1 MIVPGRDVS
10 SVNGLTNF
18 VDGKFYHFY
27 DKMKTRGLPGHYQS
41 LLKGA
46 KQTIAIWDPHYRQC
60 DCSVFSEIEQDG
72 IYVEILTICEYG
84 ENKADMDAF
93 ASKVLNRIDKREVPN
108 CKVRVYALAPRD
120 IRQIRGTE
128 WHDRFLIVDNKEV
141 YLVGASLD
149 SHEKSKRSY
158 GIYQLAETGDKN
170 LVIDAYKAYRD
181 DITDIS
187 GGARGNGYISY
198 VHRP

>member
-1 MIVPGRDVS
+1 MIVPGRNVS

-27 DKMKTRGLPGHYQS
+27 DRMKTRGLPGHYQS

-46 KQTIAIWDPHYRQC
+46 KQTIAVWDPHYHQC
-60 DCSVFSEIEQDG
+60 DCSVFSDIDQDG
-72 IYVEILTICEYG
+72 IYVEILTTCECS
-84 ENKADMDAF
+84 ENKDDMDVF
-93 ASKVLNRIDKREVPN
+93 AGKVLDAIDTTDVPN
-108 CKVRVYALAPRD
+108 CEVRVYALAPRVL
-120 IRQIRGTE
+120 RQKWGTE
-128 WHDRFLIVDNKEV
+128 WHDRFLIIDSKEV

-149 SHEKSKRSY
+149 SHENSKRSY
-158 GIYQLAETGDKN
+158 GIYQLTETEDKN
-170 LVIDAYKAYRD
+170 IVIDAYKAYRN
-181 DITDIS
+181 DITDMS